1 MSSIKNLYENA
12 LKYEHSSLAHYIAH
26 LIREGKISFDDDVAV
41 LDFTQADHSN
51 VSESIKRNEL
61 CFSLIKAFSL
71 KYSDMKFTFIFARN
85 QQEAI
90 DYFKKIFKF
99 SPKNCHE
106 YPMDFVI
113 EKGNRFISFRDL
125 KRECA
130 QFPTFIGYYER
141 EMVYQ

>member
-1 MSSIKNLYENA
+1 MSSIKKLYEKA

-26 LIREGKISFDDDVAV
+26 LIREGKISLDDDEAA
-41 LDFTQADHSN
+41 LDLTQADHSI
-51 VSESIKRNEL
+51 VRASIERNDL
-61 CFSLIKAFSL
+61 CFSLIKVFSL
-71 KYSDMKFTFIFARN
+71 KHSDMKFAFIYARN

-90 DYFKKIFKF
+90 DYFKKIFK
-99 SPKNCHE
+99 SVPKNCHE

-113 EKGNRFISFRDL
+113 EKGNRFVSFRDL

-141 EMVYQ
+141 EMVYR